1 MQPSTCGAERP
12 TAPAWGPPPR
22 RATYAGFGLLFALL
36 LWLSVP
42 VSSAQAQGF
51 GVFEQGAC
59 VMARAGATVA
69 QGCGDGSSLYFNP
82 ANIVDNDGTVISVGA
97 TSVAA
102 FGDYTS
108 GVTGRVSDLQNDP
121 IFVPHAYG
129 TYKVNETLSAGLGV
143 YVPYGLATEWNPTFE
158 GAFEGYDNGVQSI
171 YIQPTVAYR
180 INERLSIGGG
190 PIVAVSSV
198 ELNQRLDLSAQS
210 IAGAPAAAIGIP
222 FHTAFADVKLEG
234 SNEIGYG
241 ANIGATY
248 DLSSRVS
255 FAARFT
261 TPVKVTYEGEATFT
275 QVDTDLQ
282 LAGPVGPLPAGTP
295 IDALVAPQFDSGNP
309 EAPLVNQDIETE
321 ITFPAQLV
329 LGLAVDATDDLT
341 LLADYQWTSWSDL
354 EAIPLDFE
362 VDDLDTE
369 RELNYGNTNAFRLGA
384 EYSILDNLQ
393 ARAGYLF
400 NTAAAPPETVTP
412 LLPENDRNHFTAGIG
427 YRPTDLFEISA
438 AYQYLS
444 QADREGRV
452 RDVRPGEEVESL
464 TALNDGLY
472 SFNAHLFGL
481 TLTVHL

>member
-12 TAPAWGPPPR
+12 TAPAWSSPPG
-22 RATYAGFGLLFALL
+22 RAVRAKLGFLFALL

-42 VSSAQAQGF
+42 VWSAQAQGF
-51 GVFEQGAC
+51 GVYEQGAC
-59 VMARAGATVA
+59 TMARAGATVA

-129 TYKVNETLSAGLGV
+129 TYEINDALSAGLGV
-143 YVPYGLATEWNPTFE
+143 YVPYGLSTEWNPTFE
-158 GAFEGYDNGVQSI
+158 GAFEGYDNGVQAI
-171 YIQPTVAYR
+171 YVQPTVAYR
-180 INERLSIGGG
+180 INERLRVGGG

-198 ELNQRLDLSAQS
+198 ELNQRVDLSAQAS
-210 IAGAPAAAIGIP
+210 PFGGTFGALGIP

-248 DLSSRVS
+248 DISERVS

-275 QVDTDLQ
+275 QVDTNIQ
-282 LAGPVGPLPAGTP
+282 FAGALGPFPQGTP
-295 IDALVAPQFDSGNP
+295 IDPLLAGQFESDGRLRDQS
-309 EAPLVNQDIETE
+309 VETE

-329 LGLAVDATDDLT
+329 LGLAVDATADLT

-354 EAIPLDFE
+354 QAIPLDFD

-384 EYSILDNLQ
+384 EYSILDYLQ

-427 YRPTDLFEISA
+427 YRPTDLFEINA

-444 QADREGRV
+444 QTDREGRV
-452 RDVRPGEEVESL
+452 RDVRPGENVESL

-472 SFNAHLFGL
+472 FFNAHLVGL

>member
-1 MQPSTCGAERP
+1 
-12 TAPAWGPPPR
+12 
-22 RATYAGFGLLFALL
+22 
-36 LWLSVP
+36 
-42 VSSAQAQGF
+42 
-51 GVFEQGAC
+51 
-59 VMARAGATVA
+59 
-69 QGCGDGSSLYFNP
+69 
-82 ANIVDNDGTVISVGA
+82 VISVGA

-108 GVTGRVSDLQNDP
+108 GITGNVSDLQNDP
-121 IFVPHAYG
+121 IFVPHAFG
-129 TYKVNETLSAGLGV
+129 TYKINETLSAGLGV

-158 GAFEGYDNGVQSI
+158 GAFEGYDNGVQAL

-198 ELNQRLDLSAQS
+198 ELNQRVDLSAQAS
-210 IAGAPAAAIGIP
+210 PVGGTFGALGIP

-248 DLSSRVS
+248 DLSDRVS

-275 QVDTDLQ
+275 QVDTNIQ
-282 LAGPVGPLPAGTP
+282 LAGALGPLPQGTS
-295 IDALVAPQFDSGNP
+295 IDALLASQFESDGRLRDQS
-309 EAPLVNQDIETE
+309 VETE

-329 LGLAVDATDDLT
+329 LGLAVDATADLT
-341 LLADYQWTSWSDL
+341 LLADYQWTGWSDL
-354 EAIPLDFE
+354 QAIPLDFE

-369 RELNYGNTNAFRLGA
+369 RELNYGNTNAFRFGA
-384 EYSILDNLQ
+384 EYSLLGNLK

-412 LLPENDRNHFTAGIG
+412 LLPENDRNHITAGIG
-427 YRPTDLFEISA
+427 YRPTDLFEINA

-444 QADREGRV
+444 QTDREGRV
-452 RDVRPGEEVESL
+452 RDVRPGENVESL

-481 TLTVHL
+481 TLTVYL